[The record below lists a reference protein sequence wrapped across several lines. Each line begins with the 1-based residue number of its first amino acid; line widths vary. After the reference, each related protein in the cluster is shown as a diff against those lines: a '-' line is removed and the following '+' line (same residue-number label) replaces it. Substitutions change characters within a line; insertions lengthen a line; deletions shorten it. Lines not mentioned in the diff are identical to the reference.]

1 MIMTVIDNIKEVS
14 KCCGENLWKTSSFA
28 TLRHKLSEK
37 SLNNINGVGVCQ
49 SCESFFL
56 IAANEIEG
64 IDVHE

>member
-1 MIMTVIDNIKEVS
+1 MTMTVIDSIKEIS
-14 KCCGENLWKTSSFA
+14 KCCSENLWKTSSFA

-37 SLNNINGVGVCQ
+37 SFNNTNEVGLCQ

-56 IAANEIEG
+56 IATNETEG